1 MKFLQSTWMI
11 CLLATLTYLGTT
23 AAVLSSVQLEA
34 EAPVEEETEVQKLQ
48 PGNDPS
54 WKFHNPEFEQW
65 VTDLR
70 NEKAA
75 LEVRKAQLTEWE
87 TRLLAERQELS
98 SVTQK
103 VAQLQAEFEKN
114 VVRLKDQEG
123 KNLKRQAKAVAE
135 MAPDTAAKMLGQM
148 TDDDIVRLFSAMKN
162 EQVTL
167 LLETLSKQSL
177 GQTRRAAAITERMRH
192 LLPENAT
199 NPVPATTP

>member
-1 MKFLQSTWMI
+1 MKLLQSTWMI
-11 CLLATLTYLGTT
+11 CLLASLVYLGTT
-23 AAVLSSVQLEA
+23 AAVLSSVKLEV
-34 EAPVEEETEVQKLQ
+34 EIPVEEPTELEKLA

-54 WKFHNPEFEQW
+54 WKFRNPEFEQW
-65 VTDLR
+65 VQDLR

-75 LEVRKAQLTEWE
+75 LETRKVQLGEWE
-87 TRLLAERQELS
+87 ARLLAQRQELC

-103 VAQLQAEFEKN
+103 VAQLQADFEKN
-114 VVRLKDQEG
+114 VVRLKEQEG

-135 MAPDTAAKMLGQM
+135 MAPDTAAKMLDQM

-167 LLETLSKQSL
+167 LLETLSKQGK

-192 LLPENAT
+192 LLPDSAT
-199 NPVPATTP
+199 AAPNTL

>member
-1 MKFLQSTWMI
+1 MKLLQSTWVI
-11 CLLATLTYLGTT
+11 CLLACLTYLGTT
-23 AAVLSSVQLEA
+23 AAVLSSVKLEA
-34 EAPVEEETEVQKLQ
+34 EAPVEEETEAQKLA

-54 WKFHNPEFEQW
+54 WKFHNLEFEQW

-75 LEVRKAQLTEWE
+75 LEVRKKELTEWE
-87 TRLLAERQELS
+87 ARLLAERQELS

-103 VAQLQAEFEKN
+103 VAQLQAEFEKS
-114 VVRLKDQEG
+114 VVRLRDQDG

-162 EQVTL
+162 DQVTL
-167 LLETLSKQSL
+167 LLETLSKQGL

-192 LLPENAT
+192 LLPDNSTPA
-199 NPVPATTP
+199 ATTTP

>member
-11 CLLATLTYLGTT
+11 CLLGSLTYLATT
-23 AAVLSSVQLEA
+23 AAVLSSVRLEA
-34 EAPVEEETEVQKLQ
+34 EAPVEEQTEMQKLQ

-54 WKFHNPEFEQW
+54 WKFANPEFSQW
-65 VTDLR
+65 VQDLR
-70 NEKAA
+70 LEKAA

-98 SVTQK
+98 TVTQK
-103 VAQLQAEFEKN
+103 VSQLQAEFEKN
-114 VVRLKDQEG
+114 VVRLKEQEG

-135 MAPDTAAKMLGQM
+135 MSPDTAAKMLDQM

-162 EQVTL
+162 DQVTL
-167 LLETLSKQSL
+167 LLETLSKQGR

-192 LLPENAT
+192 LLPDNST
-199 NPVPATTP
+199 NPVPATSP

>member
-1 MKFLQSTWMI
+1 MKLLQSAWMI
-11 CLLATLTYLGTT
+11 SLVGCLVYLTTT
-23 AAVLSSVQLEA
+23 AAVLSSAKFEA
-34 EAPVEEETEVQKLQ
+34 EVPAVETELQKFA

-54 WKFHNPEFEQW
+54 WKFTNPEFSQW
-65 VTDLR
+65 VQDLR
-70 NEKAA
+70 LEKAA
-75 LEVRKAQLTEWE
+75 LEVRKTQLTEWE

-98 SVTQK
+98 TVTQK
-103 VAQLQAEFEKN
+103 VSQLQAEFEKN

-135 MAPDTAAKMLGQM
+135 MSADTAAKMLDQM

-167 LLETLSKQSL
+167 LLETLSKQGK

-192 LLPENAT
+192 LLPDNT
-199 NPVPATTP
+199 PNPVPAATP